1 MVNKDTHIAQRMQH
15 INPFYVMDILAQA
28 KQLEAE
34 GFDVIHLEVGEPDFV
49 TPDAVKQAARQAI
62 DNNKTFY
69 TPATG
74 LSELKTKISTY
85 YLNRLGALVKPENIV
100 ITPGA
105 SGALQLALS
114 VVVNPGQNVLM
125 ADPGY
130 PCNRHFVSLLEGKA
144 KTLNVGPQTDYQLTH
159 QLIDQNWD
167 KDTVAVLIA
176 SPSNPTGTLIN
187 RDEMLKIFDVVKRRE
202 GVLLVDEI
210 YQGLVYELEEYSA
223 ASLLPLENDP
233 VGMGQDGIEREGIGR
248 QGQPSVFVINS
259 FSKFFSMTGWRLGWL
274 IVPET
279 YLDAVDRLAQN
290 LFLAPPTVSQYAALA
305 AFEPGNL
312 QLLDGQ
318 RDELRRRRDYL
329 LKGLLELG
337 FEISVKPAGAF
348 YIYANVAKFTTDS
361 FSFCEL
367 LLEKAHVAIT
377 PGLDFGDNKPE
388 LHVRF
393 AYTQSIARLQQALE
407 RIRDFL
413 STL

>member
-1 MVNKDTHIAQRMQH
+1 
-15 INPFYVMDILAQA
+15 MDILARAQ
-28 KQLEAE
+28 QLEAE

-49 TPDAVKQAARQAI
+49 TPDSVKQAAKQAI

-74 LSELKTKISTY
+74 LAELKNKISAY

-144 KTLNVGPQTDYQLTH
+144 KTLSVGPETDYQLTH
-159 QLIDQNWD
+159 QIIDQNWD
-167 KDTVAVLIA
+167 SDTAAVLIA
-176 SPSNPTGTLIN
+176 SPSNPTGTLVS
-187 RDEMLKIFDVVKRRE
+187 RDEMLKIYDVVKRHQ

-210 YQGLVYELEEYSA
+210 YQGLVYELEEYSV
-223 ASLLPLENDP
+223 ASLVMDQN
-233 VGMGQDGIEREGIGR
+233 EREGWL
-248 QGQPSVFVINS
+248 SVFVINS

-274 IVPET
+274 IVPED

-312 QLLDGQ
+312 QILDEQ
-318 RDELRRRRDYL
+318 RDELRQRRDYL
-329 LKGLLELG
+329 LKGLHELG

-348 YIYANVAKFTTDS
+348 YIYANVSKFTTDS

-377 PGLDFGDNKPE
+377 PGLDFGENKPE

-393 AYTQSIARLQQALE
+393 AYTQNIEKLQQALE

-413 STL
+413 SGL